1 MEHVNR
7 VVIPMGLSVT
17 LRRTNVTPGPEERHL
32 SPEQRHPR
40 TEQRHPQRHLL
51 LVNGVLVAHRPL
63 AVKVDAPRRRHG
75 WWPFGHGSFLASP
88 SGLRF
93 SLSLRSLP

>member
-1 MEHVNR
+1 MRHYR
-7 VVIPMGLSVT
+7 ST
-17 LRRTNVTPGPEERHL
+17 LPGERDCWSHA
-32 SPEQRHPR
+32 
-40 TEQRHPQRHLL
+40 
-51 LVNGVLVAHRPL
+51 GPL

-75 WWPFGHGSFLASP
+75 WWPLGHGTFLASL